1 MRRTEGAPPQSVSA
15 VMPHTPSS
23 GHGDTVAHG
32 RSPGAIRS
40 RPGRSSMHFATCK
53 FQLAGCGAFL
63 AGATVDSLLRPTQ
76 GAGGADGL
84 GETGPHQGL
93 VRGPSSAARAVG
105 PTPHPH
111 ARPDE
116 RRTAMAPPFL
126 SQPLRHPPEH
136 RSPAQPPLPA
146 GPLRL
151 PVVPHENRP
160 EDRPAPPPAAV
171 QRPGR
176 TPTRPSR
183 PDRAPDSANRP
194 TLILDHGDD
203 PHPAP
208 DSAERRGGW
217 GVAADGPGRRADTA
231 GLPERSSEGT
241 KDDPHP
247 SAGAAE
253 VHPHPASEDAGE
265 CPQRAPEDT
274 DDLPQRASQDT
285 GERSLPGPEA
295 LNHARRP
302 PSAAGVPRPPGGGRL
317 GRLPGPLGPDRLA
330 SGDPPPRSAA
340 AFELPAQPSAVGTAR
355 RVVEDLLT
363 AWGVPDGPRADALLV
378 TSELVTNALVHA
390 AGARIACRLR
400 GTADRIRI
408 EVEDQD
414 GGPTL
419 PVARRPAPDDQHGR
433 GLFLVDALS
442 RDWGVTPVSGRP
454 ARVVWAE
461 LPSGHD
467 RHHD

>member
-1 MRRTEGAPPQSVSA
+1 
-15 VMPHTPSS
+15 
-23 GHGDTVAHG
+23 
-32 RSPGAIRS
+32 
-40 RPGRSSMHFATCK
+40 MHFATCK

-93 VRGPSSAARAVG
+93 VRGPSSATRAVG

-116 RRTAMAPPFL
+116 RRTAMAPPSL
-126 SQPLRHPPEH
+126 SQPLHHPPEH

-146 GPLRL
+146 DPLCL
-151 PVVPHENRP
+151 PVVPHQNRP
-160 EDRPAPPPAAV
+160 EDRQAPPPAPV
-171 QRPGR
+171 QRTRR

-203 PHPAP
+203 PHP
-208 DSAERRGGW
+208 
-217 GVAADGPGRRADTA
+217 DTA
-231 GLPERSSEGT
+231 DLPERSSEGT
-241 KDDPHP
+241 ED
-247 SAGAAE
+247 A
-253 VHPHPASEDAGE
+253 PHPASGDAGE
-265 CPQRAPEDT
+265 RPQPASEDT
-274 DDLPQRASQDT
+274 DDLPQRASEDT

-295 LNHARRP
+295 LNHACRP
-302 PSAAGVPRPPGGGRL
+302 PSAAGVPRPPGGGRP

-340 AFELPAQPSAVGTAR
+340 AFELPAQPSAVATAR

-467 RHHD
+467 RHHA